1 MLPLLCHLYEVL
13 VVTALRSYS
22 CLLLGRISIVDKSAK
37 CLPMSSATP
46 EKSSKWGLLEAFP
59 WDPNPQDPRQGQ
71 QPPHGM
77 KALGD
82 ASGSEPELE
91 RPVNIKQDRTSAD
104 RTSPLKGKQGG
115 GLSWIDEYNEKETRP
130 PWDSFTISVPSSNQT
145 LQVSQRWLIL
155 R

>member
-104 RTSPLKGKQGG
+104 RTSPLKRK
-115 GLSWIDEYNEKETRP
+115 TR
-130 PWDSFTISVPSSNQT
+130 
-145 LQVSQRWLIL
+145 RWLELNWWIQWKGNTSPMGL
-155 R
+155 IHHLSPFQQPDSSS

>member
-37 CLPMSSATP
+37 CLPTSSATP

-91 RPVNIKQDRTSAD
+91 RPVNIKQDRTSAGQD
-104 RTSPLKGKQGG
+104 QSFKKENKEVAWAELMNTMKRKHVPHGTHSPSPSLPA
-115 GLSWIDEYNEKETRP
+115 TRLFKLAS
-130 PWDSFTISVPSSNQT
+130 DG
-145 LQVSQRWLIL
+145 
-155 R
+155 